1 MGSSFLVFVA
11 FGTGNARLFL
21 AFAKFGTGEGFLV
34 YATRFHEALGAK
46 NRLLVYGMD
55 IRC

>member
-1 MGSSFLVFVA
+1 M
-11 FGTGNARLFL
+11 L
-21 AFAKFGTGEGFLV
+21 AFFWHLQNSVQEKAFWCTEWTRGTGEGLLV